1 METAPRLRGVCCS
14 HSKSRFNLCFQC
26 WGVEWFDDVI
36 ANAGSLCRDDILNL
50 IFAHHEDKW
59 RSLQTRVASQF
70 AQEGKADHRGQ
81 IPIRNHKAVGF
92 IAHLG
97 QCGRAITGFI
107 YVYKTDLLQEAAN
120 NSNDRGGIGDDE
132 YGHRSI
138 DDHGSN
144 PDARSAQSPR
154 PSAHSVDF
162 RRYLS
167 NPRKGRQ
174 SCQVEVK
181 IQLIAEIGQAS
192 DKQLILQ
199 RRTTVNFIRLAL

>member
-1 METAPRLRGVCCS
+1 MTFERRAGGQ
-14 HSKSRFNLCFQC
+14 KSADCTTLT
-26 WGVEWFDDVI
+26 
-36 ANAGSLCRDDILNL
+36 
-50 IFAHHEDKW
+50 EDENGNGAAAT
-59 RSLQTRVASQF
+59 RSLLLSQ
-70 AQEGKADHRGQ
+70 QKL
-81 IPIRNHKAVGF
+81 I
-92 IAHLG
+92 
-97 QCGRAITGFI
+97 GRAITGFI

-138 DDHGSN
+138 DVHGSN
-144 PDARSAQSPR
+144 PDARSAQSRR

-174 SCQVEVK
+174 SCQGEVK

-192 DKQLILQ
+192 DKQSILQ
-199 RRTTVNFIRLAL
+199 RRTTVNFIRVAL